1 MGWLKNRFG
10 EASTHAGISMICG
23 AASLAFPQY
32 AGLLQAAA
40 VAFGGTAIAIPEAKR

>member
-10 EASTHAGISMICG
+10 EASTHAAVGMILG
-23 AASLAFPQY
+23 VASLAFPQY

-40 VAFGGTAIAIPEAKR
+40 VTFGGAAVVIPEAKR